1 MASKI
6 INELINK
13 RSMSNSQFIQTKGAL
28 SRVEKVINGIKSGIP
43 LLLEG
48 ETGTS
53 KTATARQAAKIINQ
67 HAIVFNFSSQTTV
80 EDLLGR
86 MSKNND
92 SWSGF
97 SFIKGPFT
105 EAFEKGYCL
114 ILDEINLAHE
124 TVLQCIESSLDSKTL
139 SLDYTGSEIDKT
151 IKMHEDFHLIATQ
164 NPLTNRFSQK
174 RNFLSH
180 KFTSR
185 FQLIKFD
192 EITKEELTEIATG
205 LSKGI
210 TAITPTFIL
219 SLINFHFE

>member
-1 MASKI
+1 MQ
-6 INELINK
+6 
-13 RSMSNSQFIQTKGAL
+13 RVQT
-28 SRVEKVINGIKSGIP
+28 VIDGIKSGIP

-53 KTATARQAAKIINQ
+53 KTSTAKQAAEEIKQKVII
-67 HAIVFNFSSQTTV
+67 FNFSSQTSV

-86 MSKNND
+86 VSKNND

-97 SFIKGPFT
+97 SFIKGPYT
-105 EAFEKGYCL
+105 RAFEEGYCL

-124 TVLQCIESSLDSKTL
+124 TVLQCIEASLDSRKL
-139 SLDYTGSEIDKT
+139 SLDFAGNESDKT
-151 IKMHEDFHLIATQ
+151 IMMHPDFHLIATQ

-185 FQLIKFD
+185 FQKITFNEIDQNELI
-192 EITKEELTEIATG
+192 EIATQ
-205 LSKGI
+205 LSTNIEKND
-210 TAITPTFIL
+210 TQ
-219 SLINFHFE
+219 SCQNNC